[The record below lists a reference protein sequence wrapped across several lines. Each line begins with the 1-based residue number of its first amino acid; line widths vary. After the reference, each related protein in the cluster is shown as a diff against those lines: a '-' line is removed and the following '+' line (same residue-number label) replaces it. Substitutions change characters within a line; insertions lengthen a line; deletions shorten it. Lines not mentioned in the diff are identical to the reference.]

1 MDGFLTGLVVGVVLT
16 VVAELGTVVVLMSG
30 MQRKW

>member
-16 VVAELGTVVVLMSG
+16 VVAELGAVVVLMSG
-30 MQRKW
+30 LQRRW